1 MSVQHETIEEN
12 KEEEEDDSDV
22 DHNLPHKE
30 ITIPHE
36 NTAKIDINAWRKR
49 RSIALQRHPLM
60 IRRMSRGEHLDKNSY

>member
-12 KEEEEDDSDV
+12 KEEEDNDV
-22 DHNLPHKE
+22 DNELPEME

-60 IRRMSRGEHLDKNSY
+60 IRRMSRGEHPEKNSY